1 MVQEIMPHLYKLD
14 IPLPNNPLKSLNSY
28 VIKGKERNLII
39 DTGMNRDACKEAMGS
54 SLAELDVDL
63 EVTDFFI
70 THMHADHS
78 GLLSSLTTAASKVY
92 CSAADAAMINDDGAY
107 WEQVHIFVETGGF
120 PEAELE
126 TAVKKHPGYKY
137 RSLGTINFTIA
148 KENDI
153 IRIGDYRFQCV
164 ETPGHTQ
171 GHLCLYDAAKK
182 ILVSGDHIL
191 NDITPNISLLS
202 YRLNPL
208 DNYLNSL
215 QKVYDYDVEMVLPG
229 HRRLFSDHRKRID
242 ELRVH
247 HNARAEEV
255 LAILEEKGQKT
266 AYQVAAFMTW
276 DITYRSFDEFPVA
289 QKWFASGEAL
299 AHLKYLEEK
308 GLVQKELQGKSFVF
322 SIK

>member
-1 MVQEIMPHLYKLD
+1 MIQEIMPHLYKLD

-39 DTGMNRDACKEAMGS
+39 DTGMNRDECKTAMASG
-54 SLAELDVDL
+54 LAELGVDL
-63 EVTDFFI
+63 EVTDFFV

-78 GLLSSLTTAASKVY
+78 GLLSSLATPSSKVY
-92 CSAADAAMINDDGAY
+92 CSAADADMINDDGSY

-120 PEAELE
+120 PETDFQA
-126 TAVKKHPGYKY
+126 AVKKHPGYKY
-137 RSLGTINFTIA
+137 KSLGTINFILA

-153 IRIGDYRFQCV
+153 ICIGDYRLQCV
-164 ETPGHTQ
+164 ETPGHTR

-202 YRLNPL
+202 YRINPL
-208 DNYLNSL
+208 NDYLNSL
-215 QKVYDYDVEMVLPG
+215 AKVYAYEVEMALPG

-308 GLVQKELQGKSFVF
+308 GWVQKELQGKSFVF

>member
-1 MVQEIMPHLYKLD
+1 MVQEIMPRLYKLD
-14 IPLPNNPLKSLNSY
+14 IPLPHNPLKSLNSY

-39 DTGMNRDACKEAMGS
+39 DTGMNREECKKAMALG
-54 SLAELDVDL
+54 LAELDVDL

-78 GLLSSLTTAASKVY
+78 GLLSSLATAASKIY
-92 CSAADAAMINDDGAY
+92 CSAADAAMINDDGGY

-120 PEAELE
+120 PEAEFQS
-126 TAVKKHPGYKY
+126 AVKKHPGYKY
-137 RSLGTINFTIA
+137 RSLGTMDFTIT
-148 KENDI
+148 KENDTI
-153 IRIGDYRFQCV
+153 NMGDYRFRCV

-171 GHLCLYDAAKK
+171 GHLCLYDADKK

-191 NDITPNISLLS
+191 SDITPNISLLS
-202 YRLNPL
+202 YRINPL

-215 QKVYDYDVEMVLPG
+215 EKVYEYDVEIILPG

-255 LAILEEKGQKT
+255 LAILEEKGKKT

-276 DITYRSFDEFPVA
+276 DITYHSFDEFPVA

-308 GLVQKELQGKSFVF
+308 GLVQKEMQEKSFVF